1 MPDADFHTTSWSL
14 IVAAASEPTTAARQ
28 ALATLCQTYWIPVY
42 AFVRRNGHDPDKA
55 QDLTQ
60 EFFSVLIEK
69 NYLEDADR
77 RRGRF
82 RSFLLTS
89 VKHFLANEWDKARAV
104 KRGGGQVFVSI
115 DASAEGWYVPAVA
128 HAITPEALFERRW
141 ALSLLERVLA
151 RLRDEY
157 AALGKEKQFASLAA
171 FLDSDS
177 EERYDEL
184 ATRMNMSVGALRMA
198 IFRMRKKY
206 RALLRAE
213 IAETVASPEEIDQEI
228 AFLLSALS
236 GRQPSF

>member
-1 MPDADFHTTSWSL
+1 MPDAHFHTTSWSL
-14 IVAAASEPTTAARQ
+14 IVTAVSEPTAEARQ
-28 ALATLCQTYWIPVY
+28 ALATLCQTYWSPVY

-60 EFFSVLIEK
+60 EFFYVLIEK
-69 NYLEDADR
+69 NYLEHADR

-89 VKHFLANEWDKARAV
+89 VKHFLSNEWDKSRAV
-104 KRGGGQVFVSI
+104 KRGGGQVPVSI
-115 DASAEGWYVPAVA
+115 DATDAEGWYLPAVA
-128 HAITPEALFERRW
+128 HEITPEALFQRRW

-151 RLRDEY
+151 RLRAEY
-157 AALGKEKQFASLAA
+157 ATSGREELFDSLAG
-171 FLDSDS
+171 FLNYES

-184 ATRMNMSVGALRMA
+184 AARLNISVGALRMA
-198 IFRMRKKY
+198 ILRVRKKY

-228 AFLLSALS
+228 AFLLSVLS
-236 GRQPSF
+236 RR

>member
-1 MPDADFHTTSWSL
+1 MPGADFHTTSWSL

-28 ALATLCQTYWIPVY
+28 ALATLCQTYWSPVY

-104 KRGGGQVFVSI
+104 KRGGGQVLVSI
-115 DASAEGWYVPAVA
+115 DARDAEGWYVPAVA
-128 HAITPEALFERRW
+128 HKITPEALFQRRW
-141 ALSLLERVLA
+141 ALSLLERTLA
-151 RLRDEY
+151 RLRAEY
-157 AALGKEKQFASLAA
+157 ATSGKEEQFASLAA
-171 FLDSDS
+171 FLNYDS

-184 ATRMNMSVGALRMA
+184 AARMNMSVGALRMA
-198 IFRMRKKY
+198 ISRMRKKY

-236 GRQPSF
+236 GR